1 VSIAYLGLPMTG
13 SDAAVAAVVLP
24 GRHAFVSFAEPSQL
38 PLARELCASYAVDN
52 GAFSAWRQG
61 RPVTDWRPFYDWINT
76 LDGPLDF
83 CVIPDVIDGDEQA
96 NDRLV
101 REWPHGDGIGAPV
114 WHLHESLTRLQRL
127 VWKWPRVCLGSS
139 GAYSTPGT
147 ESWWNRMEEA
157 MAVACDGSGIPF
169 AKLHGLRMMDPD
181 LYRIPFHSVDSTSVG
196 RNTAIDGAWQGR
208 YAPPTKGWRA
218 VVLAARFEHNQ
229 AAPRWVPSAQMD
241 LGVA

>member
-1 VSIAYLGLPMTG
+1 MSIAYHGLPMTG

-24 GRHAFVSFAEPSQL
+24 GRHAFVSFAKPSQL

-52 GAFSAWRQG
+52 GAFGAWRSG
-61 RPVTDWRPFYDWINT
+61 NPIADWTPYYDWVDA
-76 LDGPLDF
+76 LDGPFDF
-83 CVIPDVIDGDEQA
+83 AVIPDVIDGDMAA
-96 NDRLV
+96 NDALV
-101 REWPHGDGIGAPV
+101 VEWPHAYLGAPV
-114 WHLHESLTRLQRL
+114 WHLHEPLYRLERL
-127 VWKWPRVCLGSS
+127 VNEWPRVCLGSS
-139 GAYSTPGT
+139 GDYSTPGT
-147 ESWWNRMEEA
+147 QAWWWRMEAA
-157 MAVACDGSGIPF
+157 MAVACDVDGKPI
-169 AKLHGLRMMDPD
+169 AKLHGLRMMDPA

>member
-1 VSIAYLGLPMTG
+1 MSIAYHGLPMTG
-13 SDAAVAAVVLP
+13 SDAAVTAVVLP

-52 GAFSAWRQG
+52 GAFSAWRSG
-61 RPVTDWRPFYDWINT
+61 RPITDWRPYYDWVNT

-83 CVIPDVIDGDEQA
+83 AVIPDVIDGTEEENDALVEQ
-96 NDRLV
+96 
-101 REWPHGDGIGAPV
+101 WPRYHQGAPV
-114 WHLHESLTRLQRL
+114 WHLHESLDRLGRL
-127 VWKWPRVCLGSS
+127 VDEWPRVCLGSS

-147 ESWWNRMEEA
+147 VPWWSRMEEA
-157 MAVACDGSGIPF
+157 MAVACDADGKPF

-181 LYRIPFHSVDSTSVG
+181 LYRIPFHSVDSTSVA
-196 RNTAIDGAWQGR
+196 RNTAIDGAWKGR

-218 VVLAARFEHNQ
+218 VVLAARFEHQQ
-229 AAPRWVPSAQMD
+229 AAPRWVPSSQMN